1 MIPDNMEKCI
11 DAAIGYSSY
20 KNVYEYLMKRMKEDY
35 EYLNHVFK
43 TINEIAIEEK
53 IEKVVEKPVEN
64 TIENTKTDVS
74 GNNVPTQPKEKKPV
88 KKAKTNTIE
97 NVDTSGN
104 HVETENKDVVAVAVA
119 ETVDS
124 SGNVVD
130 ENVDDVSNSGTEP
143 DVKLNAKQKQK
154 LKQEATRA
162 RLEKEGKTPKDIL
175 TEDNLRQWIVN
186 ENKSYAKIAANYAGC
201 TEQEVSIIANG
212 YKLKSSYAGKK
223 GVVYGKTKAN

>member
-1 MIPDNMEKCI
+1 MEKCI

-64 TIENTKTDVS
+64 AIENTKTDVS
-74 GNNVPTQPKEKKPV
+74 GNNVSTQPKEKKPV

-104 HVETENKDVVAVAVA
+104 HVETEKKDVVAEA

-130 ENVDDVSNSGTEP
+130 ENVDDVSNSATEP
-143 DVKLNAKQKQK
+143 DVRLTAKQKQK

-175 TEDNLRQWIVN
+175 TEANLIQWIVN